1 MARIL
6 DLTTIVGAYG
16 TRVLAELGH
25 DVIRVEDRAGDAL
38 RRAAPLLDGAADLE
52 ASAFHQFLNAGKRS
66 VALDLAGEEGRRVLL
81 ALAAK
86 ADAVVASLPLPVSED
101 ALLAAKRDLVLVLI
115 DDGPPEL
122 CAYASSGLL
131 AITGDP
137 ARAPTLM
144 GGHVPCA
151 AVGIHVV
158 LAAAAALL
166 AKETTGQDQIVD
178 VSAPQCLAA
187 LAEQVWVEYSA
198 TGETMERLGS
208 RGGVTA
214 LAGALPCADG
224 HWMISVPPDP
234 RGWTNFV
241 ELVPD
246 PAFKDDHSLADEAM
260 RRERKEEI
268 LGRIAVWSTQQK
280 KNEIVEEAQRRHIP
294 ATVVTNPL
302 ELIDDP
308 QLLARGFLRPADHP
322 DFGRINFPTG
332 ALASLRRQEMSF
344 APRLGEHT
352 AAILSESGYA
362 DAEIARLKER
372 GVVIV

>member
-6 DLTTIVGAYG
+6 DLTTMVGAYG

-25 DVIRVEDRAGDAL
+25 DVVRVEDRAGDAL
-38 RRAAPLLDGAADLE
+38 RRAAPNLGAGGLE
-52 ASAFHQFLNAGKRS
+52 TGAFHQFLNAGKRS
-66 VALDLAGEEGRRVLL
+66 VALDLATAEGRRILL
-81 ALAAK
+81 ALAK
-86 ADAVVASLPLPVSED
+86 GADAVVASAPLPLSED
-101 ALLAAKRDLVLVLI
+101 ELLAAKRDLVVVLV

-137 ARAPTLM
+137 ESKPVLM
-144 GGHVPCA
+144 GGHIPLS
-151 AVGIHVV
+151 AVGIHVA
-158 LAAAAALL
+158 LSAASALF
-166 AKETTGQDQIVD
+166 AKDRIGEGQIVD
-178 VSAPQCLAA
+178 VSAPQCLAS
-187 LAEQVWVEYSA
+187 LAEQSWVEYSA

-234 RGWTNFV
+234 RGWANFV

-246 PAFKDDHSLADEAM
+246 PAFKDDHALADEAL

-268 LGRIAVWSTQQK
+268 LDRIAVWSTQQK

-302 ELIDDP
+302 ELVDDP
-308 QLLARGFLRPADHP
+308 QLLARDFLRPVDHP
-322 DFGRINFPTG
+322 DFGRINFPAG
-332 ALASLRRQEMSF
+332 ALASLRHQAMGF

-352 AAILSESGYA
+352 AAALRDIGYSDA
-362 DAEIARLKER
+362 DITRFKEQ
-372 GVVIV
+372 GIVTT

>member
-25 DVIRVEDRAGDAL
+25 DVVRVEDRTGDAL
-38 RRAAPLLDGAADLE
+38 RRCAPHLGTMSPE
-52 ASAFHQFLNAGKRS
+52 SSAFHQFLNAGKRS
-66 VALDLAGEEGRRVLL
+66 VALDLASADGRRIVL
-81 ALAAK
+81 ALAK
-86 ADAVVASLPLPVSED
+86 QADAVVASAPLPVSEGE
-101 ALLAAKRDLVLVLI
+101 LLAAKRDLVLVLI

-137 ARAPTLM
+137 AAKPVLM
-144 GGHVPCA
+144 GGHVPLS
-151 AVGIHVV
+151 AVGIHVA
-158 LAAAAALL
+158 LAAASALF
-166 AKETTGQDQIVD
+166 AKDATGEGQIVD
-178 VSAPQCLAA
+178 VSASQCLAA
-187 LAEQVWVEYSA
+187 LAEQSWVEYSA

-234 RGWTNFV
+234 RGWANFV

-246 PAFKDDHSLADEAM
+246 PAFKDDHALADEAL

-268 LGRIAVWSTQQK
+268 LERIAVWSTQQK
-280 KNEIVEEAQRRHIP
+280 KNQIVEDAQRRHIP

-302 ELIDDP
+302 ELVDDP
-308 QLLARGFLRPADHP
+308 QLLARGFLRPVDHP
-322 DFGRINFPTG
+322 DFGRINFPAG
-332 ALASLRRQEMSF
+332 ALASLRQQEMAF
-344 APRLGEHT
+344 APRLGQHT
-352 AAILSESGYA
+352 AAVLRELGYSA
-362 DAEIARLKER
+362 AEIDRLKAQ
-372 GVVIV
+372 GVITA

>member
-1 MARIL
+1 MARVL

-25 DVIRVEDRAGDAL
+25 DVLRVEDRRGDAL
-38 RRAAPLLDGAADLE
+38 RRTEPHLSGAMLE
-52 ASAFHQFLNAGKRS
+52 SSAFHQFLNAGKRS
-66 VALDLAGEEGRRVLL
+66 VALDLASAEGRRVLL
-81 ALAAK
+81 ALAK
-86 ADAVVASLPLPVSED
+86 EADAVVASAPLLISED
-101 ALLAAKRDLVLVLI
+101 ELLAAKRDLVLVVV

-137 ARAPTLM
+137 ASRPTLM
-144 GGHVPCA
+144 GGHVPLS
-151 AVGIHVV
+151 AVGIHVA
-158 LAAAAALL
+158 LAVASALF
-166 AKETTGQDQIVD
+166 AKDVTGEGQIVD
-178 VSAPQCLAA
+178 VSATQCLAS
-187 LAEQVWVEYSA
+187 LAEQSWVEYSA

-234 RGWTNFV
+234 RGWANFV

-246 PAFKDDHSLADEAM
+246 PAFKDDHALADEAL

-268 LGRIAVWSTQQK
+268 LERIAVWSTKQK

-302 ELIDDP
+302 ELVDDP
-308 QLLARGFLRPADHP
+308 QLLARDFLRPVDHP
-322 DFGRINFPTG
+322 EYGRMNFPAG
-332 ALASLRRQEMSF
+332 ALASLRHQPMSF
-344 APRLGEHT
+344 APRLGQDT
-352 AAILSESGYA
+352 AAVLRKIGYSDA
-362 DAEIARLKER
+362 DIARLKEQ
-372 GVVIV
+372 GVVAA